1 MDLRKKKKKNGK
13 VLATQ
18 MGRGK
23 EEEIAS
29 FDRMS
34 AFSKKGEK
42 MTKRRRENEEKCKGN
57 EMRKRKEKQKGRKKK
72 GKEGKGENVS

>member
-1 MDLRKKKKKNGK
+1 MDLRNKKKKNGK

-34 AFSKKGEK
+34 AFFKKGEK
-42 MTKRRRENEEKCKGN
+42 MTKRRRENEEK
-57 EMRKRKEKQKGRKKK
+57 
-72 GKEGKGENVS
+72 